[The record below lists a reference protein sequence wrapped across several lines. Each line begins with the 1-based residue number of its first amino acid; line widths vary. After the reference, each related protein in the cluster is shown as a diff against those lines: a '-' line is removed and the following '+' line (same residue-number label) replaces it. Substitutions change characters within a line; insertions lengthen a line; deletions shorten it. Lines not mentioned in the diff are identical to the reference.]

1 MTHMTNQIHRFYY
14 FGGNGLRLFR
24 LRQMTTLHH
33 AASTLQYDCDS
44 LYMVQKHLLQMK
56 DPPTDLETVMEWRRA
71 LDPALDPDPPEREPP
86 DCWED
91 ECDP

>member
-1 MTHMTNQIHRFYY
+1 MTTPTHRFYY
-14 FGGNGLRLFR
+14 FGGYGLHLFR

-56 DPPTDLETVMEWRRA
+56 DPPTDLETVLEWRSA
-71 LDPALDPDPPEREPP
+71 LDADPSEREPP

-91 ECDP
+91 EYDP